1 MPKEGLPAQ
10 VAPICSTKIAAN
22 LTLEV
27 LVELDFTT
35 LKVGTGQ
42 IYKTQILKIEE
53 KI

>member
-22 LTLEV
+22 LTL
-27 LVELDFTT
+27 ELDFTT

>member
-1 MPKEGLPAQ
+1 MPKEELPAQ

-22 LTLEV
+22 LPL
-27 LVELDFTT
+27 ELDFTT

-42 IYKTQILKIEE
+42 IYKTQHFKIEE